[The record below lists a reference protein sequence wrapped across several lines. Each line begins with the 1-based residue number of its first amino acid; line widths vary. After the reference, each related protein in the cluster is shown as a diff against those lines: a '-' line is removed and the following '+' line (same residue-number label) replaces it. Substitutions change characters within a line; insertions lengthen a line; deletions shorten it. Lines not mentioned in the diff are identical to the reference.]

1 MEPLRKS
8 MGDDRALPGFADVP
22 EQIRGSYRI
31 GRQAGRL
38 MAELAVLVR
47 AMAVRGGEPFDY
59 RAYLAGLGM
68 EDRYASWKAFV
79 RGYFFDRR
87 NPEALRSAAV
97 GLARDVVVMRDALGT
112 AAIAQARQAATAFDR
127 AAMNQ
132 APGLSLQKTC
142 DCLKAFTGAA
152 AAHLAPEE
160 RDAMRSG
167 RAVERLRVALGAGA
181 KKSVI
186 WQELQQLLLLADGA
200 VLPLD
205 LAALYRLQVQGH
217 LLAKNG
223 RLIAERAELREAV
236 EHVFR
241 V

>member
-1 MEPLRKS
+1 MELS
-8 MGDDRALPGFADVP
+8 MKAAGAWEAGFAPVTLP
-22 EQIRGSYRI
+22 EHVRTAYRI

-38 MAELAVLVR
+38 MEELAVLVR
-47 AMAVRGGEPFDY
+47 AMAVRGAEPFDY
-59 RAYLAGLGM
+59 AKYLAGLGR
-68 EDRYASWKAFV
+68 ENRYGSVDAFV

-87 NPEALRSAAV
+87 NPEALRAAAL
-97 GLARDVVVMRDALGT
+97 GLAQGVLAMKDALG
-112 AAIAQARQAATAFDR
+112 ASAIAQVRQAATAFDR

-132 APGLSLQKTC
+132 APGLSLQKVC
-142 DCLKAFTGAA
+142 DCLKAFLGAA

-160 RDAMRSG
+160 RDAMQSG
-167 RAVERLRVALGAGA
+167 LAVERLRVALGTGA
-181 KKSVI
+181 QKPVI
-186 WQELQQLLLLADGA
+186 WQHLQRLLVLADGA

-205 LAALYRLQVQGH
+205 LAALYRLQVQGQ

-223 RLIAERAELREAV
+223 RLIAPRAELRAAV